1 MARYGIS
8 EQAARN
14 FLSII
19 LGFILGGINNLV
31 VLPWAFENH
40 LEDWGLIRVAA
51 AWATLIGPIVAFGAP
66 AAMNRFSGKFGRS
79 GELPQ
84 LFGSLLQPTIA
95 TFLLFVAMPVLLFPE
110 TVADLLGLEGKNRHA
125 VGPIAILSAFQ
136 ALQLYIAGFL
146 TTRLKTALATFF
158 RETVFKTG
166 YLILALALGLGW
178 MTPDRFLPAFV
189 LLYGVILLLLLA
201 QAIANNFRIRIRGL
215 SDKATRKEILIYGG
229 TLIFG
234 NSAWIILTQI
244 DIIMVGRLISLAAVP
259 AFTVAGFIATIAQV
273 PQRSFQR
280 LLQPL
285 IAKALDRKDMEEVWR
300 LLGLSHRAMLLGGG
314 WILASVWVNTPQIDF
329 LLPEEFKGLS
339 WVILAI
345 GAHKLLQGSSSGTQV
360 FIGQSDHY
368 RKLIGLNWIM
378 VIIAIPL
385 NLYFIPE
392 SGLGLGLMG
401 AALATICAILASI
414 LLRQWVVWRL
424 WKKWVPEF
432 RTVLILAVLVAP
444 CLVIRTWLPGMPAP
458 LILLLKGAIMTLWV
472 GTAAFFLRLL
482 PEAIKPLAKRWPSL
496 ERWS

>member
-14 FLSII
+14 FISII
-19 LGFILGGINNLV
+19 LGFVLGGVNNLV
-31 VLPWAFENH
+31 VLPWAFEGN
-40 LEDWGLIRVAA
+40 LEDWGLIRIAA
-51 AWATLIGPIVAFGAP
+51 AWAAVIGPILAFGTP
-66 AAMNRFSGKFGRS
+66 AAMNRFSGRFERS
-79 GELPQ
+79 DELPQ
-84 LFGSLLQPTIA
+84 LFGSLLQPTVA
-95 TFLLFVAMPVLLFPE
+95 AFLLFIALPALVFPE
-110 TVADLLGLEGKNRHA
+110 TMADILGLEGENRRA
-125 VGPIAILSAFQ
+125 VWPIAILSAIQ
-136 ALQLYIAGFL
+136 ALQLYTAGFL
-146 TTRLKTALATFF
+146 TTRLKTALATFI
-158 RETVFKTG
+158 RETMFKSG
-166 YLILALALGLGW
+166 YLVLAVALGLGW
-178 MTPDRFLPAFV
+178 MAPDRFLPAFV
-189 LLYGVILLLLLA
+189 ALYGAILAMLMA
-201 QAIANNFRIRIRGL
+201 QAIANNFRIRLRGL
-215 SDKATRKEILIYGG
+215 VSGTKRKEILIYGG
-229 TLIFG
+229 TLVLG
-234 NSAWIILTQI
+234 NSASIILTQI
-244 DIIMVGRLISLAAVP
+244 DVIMVGRLISLAAVP
-259 AFTVAGFIATIAQV
+259 IFTIAGFIATIAQV
-273 PQRSFQR
+273 PQRSFQL

-285 IAKALDRKDMEEVWR
+285 IAKALDQQDMDEVWR
-300 LLGLSHRAMLLGGG
+300 LAGLSHRAMLLGGG
-314 WILASVWVNTPQIDF
+314 WILASIWVTTPEIDA
-329 LLPEEFKGLS
+329 LLPDEFNGLA
-339 WVILAI
+339 WIILTIGLHKVFQSSAI
-345 GAHKLLQGSSSGTQV
+345 GTQV
-360 FIGQSDHY
+360 LIGQSDHY